1 MGQSGALPDREV
13 VAVGDAVQRQPEQ
26 SKPSAS
32 EPLLDRATKFWLW
45 MLGVAVL
52 LAVAAVVVGVVIG

>member
-1 MGQSGALPDREV
+1 MDESGGHPDPEV
-13 VAVGDAVQRQPEQ
+13 VAVGDAVQRKPEQ
-26 SKPSAS
+26 SKPSGR

-52 LAVAAVVVGVVIG
+52 AAIAAVVVGVVIG